1 VSQVQLGLLSIRD
14 LTVIF
19 ARDHGTLRKK
29 TTVVEAVKNI
39 SLDVHE
45 SESVSI
51 LGETGSGKTTLGK
64 CIVKL
69 LDPTSG
75 SIFYGGTNI
84 HSLKGKDLVAY
95 RRDVQMIFQDPY
107 GCLNPRQDVLTILST
122 PFHYLSNE
130 KSTVSIK
137 EKVYELMEEVG
148 LRPERFAYR
157 YPHELSGGERQRVNI
172 ARAFASNPK
181 VLVADEPMTM
191 LDATQ
196 RIGILNLIREL
207 KEKRNLAVILI
218 THDLAS
224 AKVLGGRT
232 VVMYQGRMVEE
243 GPVEDVFSN
252 PHHPYVELIRN
263 STPELNSSVFEKRRV
278 EFASG
283 REMIERA
290 QKGCVFRPRCKY
302 ATSRCE
308 ETHPELIKIDSNRW
322 IACYN
327 PLNAKQEEKPLG
339 AKFQS

>member
-1 VSQVQLGLLSIRD
+1 VSQVLGLLNIRN

-19 ARDHGTLRKK
+19 TRDHGTLRKK
-29 TTVVEAVKNI
+29 TTVVEAVKNV
-39 SLDVHE
+39 SLDVHG
-45 SESVSI
+45 SENISI

-69 LDPTSG
+69 VDPTSG
-75 SIFYGGTNI
+75 SISYGGTNLR
-84 HSLKGKDLVAY
+84 SLKGKDLVAY

-130 KSTVSIK
+130 RSKLSIK

-196 RIGILNLIREL
+196 RIGILNLIKQL
-207 KEKRNLAVILI
+207 KEKRNLAVVLI

-232 VVMYQGRMVEE
+232 IVMYQGRIVEE

-263 STPELNSSVFEKRRV
+263 SIPELNSSVFEKRRE
-278 EFASG
+278 EFATV
-283 REMIERA
+283 REMAGRA
-290 QKGCVFRPRCKY
+290 QSGCVFRPRCKY
-302 ATSRCE
+302 ATSKCA
-308 ETHPELIKIDSNRW
+308 ETHPELIEIGNNRSV
-322 IACYN
+322 ACYN
-327 PLNAKQEEKPLG
+327 PLNAKQ
-339 AKFQS
+339 